1 MRRATTITSSS
12 TGPTGAPHAAGSSS
26 TDGRVTVVVTAPLP
40 SGPLRVAL
48 RMDGENIVIEA
59 LGPTGTRRVGR
70 FTDADAA
77 AYRPVVARLAARGQA
92 GTCPARMVDT
102 GEARALILHL
112 GSPAT
117 CAPRDHH
124 HRPSG
129 AVPHPQTL
137 LATARTIRLRAAVP
151 AARSTRPHGPC
162 PPRPGSLPRPRVAAG
177 TSPPARPEQDDPYPL
192 PSLAVRPSARFGQPD
207 DAPPRLTRDQRR
219 RVMWA
224 TIGIAAALLLAAVL
238 QHGASTA
245 PTARR
250 HGRLRRGQPD
260 MPLRA
265 ALTCSVA
272 PRRRWHRPRVA
283 SHRAPAR

>member
-1 MRRATTITSSS
+1 MQLV
-12 TGPTGAPHAAGSSS
+12 PLS

-48 RMDGENIVIEA
+48 RVDGENVVIEA
-59 LGPTGTRRVGR
+59 LGPTGARRVGR
-70 FTDADAA
+70 FIDADAA
-77 AYRPVVARLAARGQA
+77 AYRPVVARLAARGQT

-117 CAPRDHH
+117 CVPRNQH
-124 HRPSG
+124 HRASEPI
-129 AVPHPQTL
+129 PHPQSL

-162 PPRPGSLPRPRVAAG
+162 PPRPGSLPRPRVAVG
-177 TSPPARPEQDDPYPL
+177 TPPPARSEQDDPYPL
-192 PSLAVRPSARFGQPD
+192 PSPPLRPSTRFNQPD

-224 TIGIAAALLLAAVL
+224 TIGIAAALLLATVL
-238 QHGASTA
+238 QHSASA
-245 PTARR
+245 GPTAD
-250 HGRLRRGQPD
+250 GAVACAEGSP
-260 MPLRA
+260 
-265 ALTCSVA
+265 TCD
-272 PRRRWHRPRVA
+272 PRTP
-283 SHRAPAR
+283 S

>member
-1 MRRATTITSSS
+1 MQLV
-12 TGPTGAPHAAGSSS
+12 PLS

-48 RMDGENIVIEA
+48 RMDGENVVIEA
-59 LGPTGTRRVGR
+59 LGPAGTRRVGR

-117 CAPRDHH
+117 CAPRDRH
-124 HRPSG
+124 HRPSE

-151 AARSTRPHGPC
+151 AARSTRPLGPC
-162 PPRPGSLPRPRVAAG
+162 PPRPGALPRPRVAAG
-177 TSPPARPEQDDPYPL
+177 ASTAVRPEQADPP
-192 PSLAVRPSARFGQPD
+192 PVPPPPVRPSARFGQLD

-219 RVMWA
+219 RVLWA
-224 TIGIAAALLLAAVL
+224 TIGIAAALLLASVL
-238 QHGASTA
+238 QHSGSAG
-245 PTARR
+245 PTAD
-250 HGRLRRGQPD
+250 G
-260 MPLRA
+260 
-265 ALTCSVA
+265 TVA
-272 PRRRWHRPRVA
+272 CAGGSSPCRP
-283 SHRAPAR
+283 

>member
-1 MRRATTITSSS
+1 MQLV
-12 TGPTGAPHAAGSSS
+12 PLS

-48 RMDGENIVIEA
+48 RLDGENVVIEA
-59 LGPTGTRRVGR
+59 LGPTGRRRVGR
-70 FTDADAA
+70 FADADAA

-117 CAPRDHH
+117 CAPRDQH
-124 HRPSG
+124 HRPSE

-162 PPRPGSLPRPRVAAG
+162 PPRPGSLPRPRVAPV
-177 TSPPARPEQDDPYPL
+177 TSTSTRSEHDDPYPL
-192 PSLAVRPSARFGQPD
+192 PSLPVRPSARFGQPD

-238 QHGASTA
+238 QHGAA
-245 PTARR
+245 AGPTVDGAVACAE
-250 HGRLRRGQPD
+250 GSP
-260 MPLRA
+260 
-265 ALTCSVA
+265 TCD
-272 PRRRWHRPRVA
+272 PRTP
-283 SHRAPAR
+283 S

>member
-1 MRRATTITSSS
+1 MQLV
-12 TGPTGAPHAAGSSS
+12 PLS

-48 RMDGENIVIEA
+48 RMDGENVVIEA

-129 AVPHPQTL
+129 AVPTRRHSWPRP
-137 LATARTIRLRAAVP
+137 ARSGSGRRFRRPGPPGRTGRAHRGRAAFP
-151 AARSTRPHGPC
+151 DRAWRRA
-162 PPRPGSLPRPRVAAG
+162 PRPRRDRS
-177 TSPPARPEQDDPYPL
+177 TTTRYPL
-192 PSLAVRPSARFGQPD
+192 PPLAVRPSARFGQPD

-238 QHGASTA
+238 QHGASA
-245 PTARR
+245 GPTAD
-250 HGRLRRGQPD
+250 G
-260 MPLRA
+260 A
-265 ALTCSVA
+265 VA
-272 PRRRWHRPRVA
+272 CAEGSPICDSRT
-283 SHRAPAR
+283 SS